1 MQHPELRPS
10 VHRSAA
16 SLAGFWHLAPRQTL
30 SLFPATDRE
39 LRIAQGRVWL
49 TSGEQHGAQGWPRS
63 GDVVLRQGEVLRV
76 PAGAHLVM
84 ESWPEADGAPV
95 RFDFAVCAPAEIAR
109 LPLKNSR
116 LQRDVVQPARDL
128 GLAVSQAARALV
140 RLVVGIVGLGDV
152 FVSGRGRVL
161 SALDG
166 GMRP

>member
-10 VHRSAA
+10 AHRCAA
-16 SLAGFWHLAPRQTL
+16 SLAGFWHLAPRHTL

-39 LRIAQGRVWL
+39 LRIAQGRVWV
-49 TSGEQHGAQGWPRS
+49 TAGDPHGARGWPGS
-63 GDVVLRQGEVLRV
+63 GDVVLRQGDVLWV
-76 PAGAHLVM
+76 PAGAHLVL

-95 RFDFAVCAPAEIAR
+95 RFDFAVFEPAPIAP

-116 LQRDVVQPARDL
+116 FQRDVAQPTREL
-128 GLAVSQAARALV
+128 GLALWQAARALV
-140 RLVVGIVGLGDV
+140 RLVGGIVGLGDV

-166 GMRP
+166 GMPP